1 MTIIDKLKN
10 LMPIDDKLLAS
21 LYDVSSKTI
30 IIVSIL
36 NILITYY
43 LFPVLGNVI
52 YLWSSIFFI
61 VLIGRMILYYLYK
74 NNYTLYSIRQWY
86 ALFVIS
92 AFSTAAFFSVLSLF
106 IISIPNNILT
116 QLLIVMLLIGYAA
129 GSYSALSS
137 DIRISIGYILI
148 IIIPLVIAMW
158 ITGNHIMT
166 VLSIFVV
173 LYLISLILVQLQHYK
188 KQIKVVKMTKKL
200 QHISLHDDLTQL
212 LNRRGFIYNMKECI
226 NKTNKTETY
235 SILYYLDLDQ
245 FKIIN
250 DSLGHHIGDK
260 VLIEV
265 SQRLKEL
272 TLPGCIMSR
281 YGGDEFVLLLPSIH
295 SDANL
300 AKDTAKTC
308 AHTINTIFSESFVVD
323 EYNLHVKSSM
333 GVVIIKPNQ
342 NDKIE
347 DILRRADLAMYRSK
361 KTGSRISFYDATLDQ
376 YEKEQLTLQHDLS
389 YAIKNRELKLY
400 FQPIV
405 SIKDDT
411 IYAAELLIRWE
422 HQTRGVLTPDT
433 FIPLAIKAGLLATI
447 TWWLI
452 EETCKQIRWWQQNNM
467 WNLKYISINI
477 NANNLIEEGFT
488 DKLMEII
495 HRYSIYP
502 SNIVLEITE
511 RSLIDK
517 FTHTQE
523 VITSLNEQGV
533 ICAID
538 DFGVGY
544 SSLSYLQKL
553 SCHILKIDRAFV
565 ESIHNNEKELALLS
579 TIILIGEEFDYTI
592 IVEGIEE
599 EEQKSI
605 LKHFNQKLLYQG
617 YLYSRPLVKEQFTQK
632 FLKNI

>member
-1 MTIIDKLKN
+1 MIIDKLKN
-10 LMPIDDKLLAS
+10 LMPIDDKLLSS

-30 IIVSIL
+30 IIVFIL

-52 YLWSSIFFI
+52 YLWSSVFFI
-61 VLIGRMILYYLYK
+61 VLTGRMLLYYLYK

-148 IIIPLVIAMW
+148 IIIPLVVAMW
-158 ITGNHIMT
+158 ITGSHILT

-188 KQIKVVKMTKKL
+188 KQIKVRNITQEL
-200 QHISLHDDLTQL
+200 QHISIRDDLTQL
-212 LNRRGFIYNMKECI
+212 LNRRGFINDMKECI
-226 NKTNKTETY
+226 NKTSKTDTY
-235 SILYYLDLDQ
+235 SILFYFVLDQ

-250 DSLGHHIGDK
+250 DTLGHHIGDNIL
-260 VLIEV
+260 VEV
-265 SQRLKEL
+265 GRRLKKL
-272 TLPGCIMSR
+272 TLPRSFMSR
-281 YGGDEFVLLLPSIH
+281 YGGDEFVILLPSTH

-300 AKDTAKTC
+300 AKETAETC
-308 AHTINTIFSESFVVD
+308 ANTIHTIFSESFTGD

-333 GVVIIKPNQ
+333 GVVIIEPSQ

-361 KTGSRISFYDATLDQ
+361 KTGCHISFYDATLDQ
-376 YEKEQLTLQHDLS
+376 HEKEQLTLQHDLS

-405 SIKDDT
+405 SIKNDT
-411 IYAAELLIRWE
+411 LYAAELLMRWE
-422 HQTRGVLTPDT
+422 HQTKGLLTPDS
-433 FIPLAIKAGLLATI
+433 FIPLAIKAGLLSSI
-447 TWWLI
+447 TWWII
-452 EETCKQIRWWQQNNM
+452 EETCKQIAWWQKNNM

-488 DKLMEII
+488 DKLMEIV
-495 HRYSIYP
+495 HDYSIDP
-502 SNIVLEITE
+502 AHIVLEITE

-523 VITSLNEQGV
+523 VISSLDEHG
-533 ICAID
+533 ITCAID

-565 ESIHNNEKELALLS
+565 ESIHNNAKELALLS

-632 FLKNI
+632 FLKSI